1 MSLHIRHSP
10 RREWRRITKI
20 SKARTSE
27 TGEDAL
33 RRLRSFLDTE
43 EPQVVQILARL
54 WEDQRQAITYQELR
68 TAILNGVIDEQT
80 AQDWMNDYA
89 HFFNEKLRPR
99 MEDAMRTANAKLEAD
114 HPGLFFNTHDPGVQ
128 NWLSTRGG
136 ELITVIGGEQRRAI
150 NAMIGRAYTGEWSVD
165 ELSRVIRPA
174 IGLNRPQAIANLNYY
189 ETVRSG
195 LLENNPTMRQSTAA
209 KRAREAAVKYAE
221 RQHRYRAFMI
231 ARTEMAFAYNRGM
244 DEGIKQAIAKGY
256 MGPCVRVWATAADE
270 RMCPVCGELEGV
282 EIGMEGEYDFSR
294 VNSRLPSGPT
304 PPAHPNCRCAVDYR
318 EIAPP
323 YYGDGSLAELRNS
336 ELTIPDDDGIM
347 PTMEDMTLLTEQTRN
362 PMPHLEFYGPSA
374 VDVDLDYIRSN
385 EYRMKFHGITGNHV
399 VDDKIAE
406 QCKQI
411 LESRTGTRRETLVL
425 LDSQT
430 GNLIATIS
438 DTTKDNAIS
447 YTHEAETAIRKAL
460 SVGKRIISIHNHPEG
475 YPPTADDC
483 GSARYRGYSLG
494 IVCGHNGAIYT
505 YEPSIENLTE
515 SYCNS
520 IHDKIFDS
528 CRFYYGT
535 EQVDVWIQTMTAY
548 GFVVRKVG

>member
-27 TGEDAL
+27 AGEDAL
-33 RRLRSFLDTE
+33 RRLRSFLDAE
-43 EPQVVQILARL
+43 EPQVVRILVRL

-89 HFFNEKLRPR
+89 HFFNDKLRPR

-294 VNSRLPSGPT
+294 VNSRLLSGPT

-318 EIAPP
+318 EIAPSIEIQGATEKDP
-323 YYGDGSLAELRNS
+323 WGYDSWLTNS
-336 ELTIPDDDGIM
+336 TFDGIVGE
-347 PTMEDMTLLTEQTRN
+347 TTWNWTDITGLSEHFAERAA
-362 PMPHLEFYGPSA
+362 E
-374 VDVDLDYIRSN
+374 R
-385 EYRMKFHGITGNHV
+385 GITPNGVIDALRHPLRITPIRIDEKGQKSQQFIGNSATV
-399 VDDKIAE
+399 AVNPD
-406 QCKQI
+406 
-411 LESRTGTRRETLVL
+411 
-425 LDSQT
+425 T
-430 GNLIATIS
+430 GNIATIWPTS
-438 DTTKDNAIS
+438 SKKR
-447 YTHEAETAIRKAL
+447 EKFRK
-460 SVGKRIISIHNHPEG
+460 G
-475 YPPTADDC
+475 
-483 GSARYRGYSLG
+483 
-494 IVCGHNGAIYT
+494 
-505 YEPSIENLTE
+505 
-515 SYCNS
+515 
-520 IHDKIFDS
+520 
-528 CRFYYGT
+528 
-535 EQVDVWIQTMTAY
+535 
-548 GFVVRKVG
+548 

>member
-20 SKARTSE
+20 SKARTNE
-27 TGEDAL
+27 TGGEDAL
-33 RRLRSFLDTE
+33 RRLRSFLDAE

-68 TAILNGVIDEQT
+68 TAILNGVIDETT

-89 HFFNEKLRPR
+89 HFFNDKLRPR

-231 ARTEMAFAYNRGM
+231 A
-244 DEGIKQAIAKGY
+244 IAKGY

-270 RMCPVCGELEGV
+270 RMCPVCGELEGL

-318 EIAPP
+318 EIAPSIEIP
-323 YYGDGSLAELRNS
+323 GATEKDPWGYDSWLTNS
-336 ELTIPDDDGIM
+336 TFDGIIGE
-347 PTMEDMTLLTEQTRN
+347 TTWNWTDITGLSEHFAERATER
-362 PMPHLEFYGPSA
+362 
-374 VDVDLDYIRSN
+374 
-385 EYRMKFHGITGNHV
+385 GITPNGVIDALRHPLHIDPVKTDSLGRKSQRFIGNSTTV
-399 VDDKIAE
+399 
-406 QCKQI
+406 
-411 LESRTGTRRETLVL
+411 LVNPE
-425 LDSQT
+425 T
-430 GNLIATIS
+430 GNIATVWATGS
-438 DTTKDNAIS
+438 DK
-447 YTHEAETAIRKAL
+447 RKKYMG
-460 SVGKRIISIHNHPEG
+460 V
-475 YPPTADDC
+475 
-483 GSARYRGYSLG
+483 
-494 IVCGHNGAIYT
+494 
-505 YEPSIENLTE
+505 
-515 SYCNS
+515 
-520 IHDKIFDS
+520 
-528 CRFYYGT
+528 
-535 EQVDVWIQTMTAY
+535 
-548 GFVVRKVG
+548 